1 MAKKVLIKKISL
13 NEIIDVFVDLYNKGV
28 DFVDLVN
35 NDDEEG
41 KLSVIFT
48 KEYMCKEMQD
58 DEQFSVLQQDL
69 SSDDIDFNEEDSKF
83 SEDDINDLI

>member
-1 MAKKVLIKKISL
+1 MAKKILIKKISL

-28 DFVDLVN
+28 DYVDLVN
-35 NDDEEG
+35 TDEQEG

-48 KEYMCKEMQD
+48 KEYMCKEMQ
-58 DEQFSVLQQDL
+58 E
-69 SSDDIDFNEEDSKF
+69 SDDFELIQNSIENVEFDEEESKF

>member
-1 MAKKVLIKKISL
+1 MAKKILIKKVSL
-13 NEIIDVFVDLYNKGV
+13 DEIIDVFVDLYNKGV
-28 DFVDLVN
+28 DYVDISST
-35 NDDEEG
+35 DEEG

-58 DEQFSVLQQDL
+58 A
-69 SSDDIDFNEEDSKF
+69 DDFQRLHNSISNIDDDQEEEDSKF

>member
-28 DFVDLVN
+28 DYVDLVN
-35 NDDEEG
+35 VDEQEG

-48 KEYMCKEMQD
+48 KEYMCQEMQ
-58 DEQFSVLQQDL
+58 E
-69 SSDDIDFNEEDSKF
+69 SDDFELIQNSIEDIDYNEEDSKF

>member
-1 MAKKVLIKKISL
+1 MAKKILIKKVSL
-13 NEIIDVFVDLYNKGV
+13 DEIIDVFVDLYNKGV
-28 DFVDLVN
+28 DYVDISST
-35 NDDEEG
+35 DEEG

-58 DEQFSVLQQDL
+58 SE
-69 SSDDIDFNEEDSKF
+69 DFQRLHDSISNIENHEEEEDSKF

>member
-28 DFVDLVN
+28 DYVDLVN
-35 NDDEEG
+35 TDEEEG

-48 KEYMCKEMQD
+48 KEYMCKEMQ
-58 DEQFSVLQQDL
+58 E
-69 SSDDIDFNEEDSKF
+69 SDDFELIQDSIIEDIDYNEEDSKF

>member
-13 NEIIDVFVDLYNKGV
+13 DEIIDVFVDLYNKGI
-28 DFVDLVN
+28 DYVDLVN
-35 NDDEEG
+35 TDEEEG

-48 KEYMCKEMQD
+48 KEYMCKEMQESD
-58 DEQFSVLQQDL
+58 DFELIQD
-69 SSDDIDFNEEDSKF
+69 SIEDIDFNEEDSKF

>member
-1 MAKKVLIKKISL
+1 V
-13 NEIIDVFVDLYNKGV
+13 DYVDLINT
-28 DFVDLVN
+28 
-35 NDDEEG
+35 DEEG

-58 DEQFSVLQQDL
+58 SEEFQRMHDSII
-69 SSDDIDFNEEDSKF
+69 SDIEFNEEDSKF

>member
-1 MAKKVLIKKISL
+1 MAKKILIKKISL

-28 DFVDLVN
+28 DYVDLVN
-35 NDDEEG
+35 VDEQEG

-48 KEYMCKEMQD
+48 KEYMCKEMQ
-58 DEQFSVLQQDL
+58 E
-69 SSDDIDFNEEDSKF
+69 SDDFELIQDSIESVEFDEEESKF

>member
-1 MAKKVLIKKISL
+1 MAKKVLIKKVSL
-13 NEIIDVFVDLYNKGV
+13 DEIIDVFVDLYNKGV
-28 DFVDLVN
+28 DYVDIAN
-35 NDDEEG
+35 ADEEG

-58 DEQFSVLQQDL
+58 SEEFQRMHDSI
-69 SSDDIDFNEEDSKF
+69 SDIEFNEEDSKF

>member
-13 NEIIDVFVDLYNKGV
+13 DEIIDVFVDLYNKGV
-28 DFVDLVN
+28 DYIDLVN
-35 NDDEEG
+35 TDEEEG

-48 KEYMCKEMQD
+48 KEYMCKEMQ
-58 DEQFSVLQQDL
+58 E
-69 SSDDIDFNEEDSKF
+69 SDDFELIQDSIEDIDYNEEDSKF

>member
-69 SSDDIDFNEEDSKF
+69 SNDVDFNEEDSKF

>member
-1 MAKKVLIKKISL
+1 MARKVLIKKISL

-28 DFVDLVN
+28 DYVDLVN
-35 NDDEEG
+35 TDEEEG

-48 KEYMCKEMQD
+48 KEYMCKEMQ
-58 DEQFSVLQQDL
+58 E
-69 SSDDIDFNEEDSKF
+69 SDDFELIQNSIEDIDYNEEESKF

>member
-1 MAKKVLIKKISL
+1 MAKKILIKKISL

-28 DFVDLVN
+28 DYVDLVN
-35 NDDEEG
+35 TDEQEG

-48 KEYMCKEMQD
+48 KEYMCKEMQ
-58 DEQFSVLQQDL
+58 E
-69 SSDDIDFNEEDSKF
+69 SDDFELIQDSIENVEFDEEESKF

>member
-1 MAKKVLIKKISL
+1 MAKKLLIKKISL

-28 DFVDLVN
+28 DYVDLVN
-35 NDDEEG
+35 TDEQEG

-48 KEYMCKEMQD
+48 KEYMCKEMQ
-58 DEQFSVLQQDL
+58 E
-69 SSDDIDFNEEDSKF
+69 SDDFELIQNSIEDIEYDEEESKF

>member
-1 MAKKVLIKKISL
+1 MAKKILIKKVSL
-13 NEIIDVFVDLYNKGV
+13 DEIIDVFVDLYNKGV
-28 DFVDLVN
+28 DYVDISSTE
-35 NDDEEG
+35 EEG

-58 DEQFSVLQQDL
+58 SEDFQRLHDSISNIDEHEE
-69 SSDDIDFNEEDSKF
+69 EEDSTF

>member
-1 MAKKVLIKKISL
+1 MAKKILIKKISL

-28 DFVDLVN
+28 DYVDLVN
-35 NDDEEG
+35 TDEEEG

-58 DEQFSVLQQDL
+58 DEQFSILQEDL
-69 SSDDIDFNEEDSKF
+69 SSDIDFNEEESKF

>member
-1 MAKKVLIKKISL
+1 MARKLLIKKISL
-13 NEIIDVFVDLYNKGV
+13 DEIIDVFVDLYNKGV
-28 DFVDLVN
+28 DYVDLVN
-35 NDDEEG
+35 TDEEG

-58 DEQFSVLQQDL
+58 DEQFSVLQDDL
-69 SSDDIDFNEEDSKF
+69 SSDIDFNEEESKF

>member
-1 MAKKVLIKKISL
+1 MAKKVLIKKVSL

-28 DFVDLVN
+28 DYIDIVN
-35 NDDEEG
+35 NGEEDG

-58 DEQFSVLQQDL
+58 DEQFQVLQNDF
-69 SSDDIDFNEEDSKF
+69 SPEDIDFNEEDSKF
-83 SEDDINDLI
+83 SEDDIDDLI

>member
-1 MAKKVLIKKISL
+1 MAKKILIKKISL

-28 DFVDLVN
+28 DYVDLVN
-35 NDDEEG
+35 VDEEEG

-48 KEYMCKEMQD
+48 KEYMCKEMQESND
-58 DEQFSVLQQDL
+58 FELIQD
-69 SSDDIDFNEEDSKF
+69 SIEDIDYNEEESTF

>member
-1 MAKKVLIKKISL
+1 MAKKVLIKKVSL
-13 NEIIDVFVDLYNKGV
+13 DEIIDVFVDLYNKGV
-28 DFVDLVN
+28 DYVDLVN
-35 NDDEEG
+35 TDEEG

-58 DEQFSVLQQDL
+58 SEEFQRMHDSI
-69 SSDDIDFNEEDSKF
+69 SDIEFNEEDSKF

>member
-1 MAKKVLIKKISL
+1 MARKVLIKKISL

-28 DFVDLVN
+28 DYVDLVN
-35 NDDEEG
+35 TDEEEG

-48 KEYMCKEMQD
+48 KEYMCKEMQ
-58 DEQFSVLQQDL
+58 E
-69 SSDDIDFNEEDSKF
+69 SDDFELIQKSIEDIDYNEEESKF